1 MQMDKI
7 PNEILGL
14 PGSTYLSASQV
25 ELRKRLMLAFFDHNA
40 SNQSLSNLVAQI
52 ANQIDDAA
60 AQISVSEPAQS
71 VMPPPVVPIEN
82 VSESKSTNEGS
93 QQEIVPKNEVH
104 QPQATSTSSS
114 RAALVSVSILVLA
127 LASFTFYLGGL
138 QRPATE
144 VVPKPQTQIAPKESK
159 VATAAE
165 HLENAKK
172 LWDQKKYYEAI
183 DEFTYAL
190 EADPSNSEYFFLRG
204 DAYYKLASDVA
215 KKQDPAGNF
224 QNAIDDFTMTISLKP
239 RYAKAYALRGRCQS
253 GLKKYTLALKDFA
266 AALALNSSNSGAYL
280 GRADTY
286 RELKQYKDAE
296 SDYSKAIEFDNYDCD
311 PAERSSQK
319 ALAFSGRAD
328 CRLQFEEYMS
338 VEEDATMAIGLNPNN
353 AMSFLLRGVAFQRME
368 QPQQALND
376 LKIAA
381 ARIGS
386 PQTWFKMARVQFEL
400 GDYVACAESC
410 SNALNR
416 AGLNDDDVKTYATL
430 LAAVCDFKTNKRDQ
444 ANMLLEAEKIR
455 LVADWPM
462 PVCDFMLRPEQGTS
476 TVLQAAENDPA
487 KTLRAKAY
495 AGLYYWS
502 IGDTGNAFPL
512 LQEFFNDP
520 KSKSLDEWWYAKAL
534 LKPYTNPLREAE

>member
-14 PGSTYLSASQV
+14 PGSTDLSASQV
-25 ELRKRLMLAFFDHNA
+25 ELRKRLMMAYFDHN
-40 SNQSLSNLVAQI
+40 SPNQSLSNLVAQI

-60 AQISVSEPAQS
+60 AQISVCEPVQS
-71 VMPPPVVPIEN
+71 VMPPPVVPSEN
-82 VSESKSTNEGS
+82 VRQSKSTNEDS
-93 QQEIVPKNEVH
+93 QQEIVPENEAH
-104 QPQATSTSSS
+104 QPLATSTSSS
-114 RAALVSVSILVLA
+114 RAALVSVSIIVLA
-127 LASFTFYLGGL
+127 LASFTFYLGGV
-138 QRPATE
+138 QKPPTE
-144 VVPKPQTQIAPKESK
+144 VVSKPQTQIEPKESK
-159 VATAAE
+159 VAAAAE
-165 HLENAKK
+165 HRGNAKK
-172 LWDQKKYYEAI
+172 LWEQKKYYEAI

-190 EADPSNSEYFFLRG
+190 EADPSNSECFFLRG
-204 DAYYKLASDVA
+204 DAYHKLASDVA
-215 KKQDPAGNF
+215 NKRDPAGNF
-224 QNAIDDFTMTISLKP
+224 QNAVDDFTTAISLNP
-239 RYAKAYALRGRCQS
+239 RYARAYVQRGRCQS

-266 AALALNSSNSGAYL
+266 AALALHGTNSDAYL

-296 SDYSKAIEFDNYDCD
+296 NDYSKAIKFDNYDCD

-319 ALAFSGRAD
+319 AQAFTGRAD

-353 AMSFLLRGVAFQRME
+353 AMSFLLRGAAFQRLE

-376 LKIAA
+376 FKIAA

-386 PQTWFKMARVQFEL
+386 PQTWFKLAKVQFEL
-400 GDYVACAESC
+400 GDYFACAESC
-410 SNALNR
+410 TCAVNH
-416 AGLNDDDVKTYATL
+416 AGLKDDEVKTYATL
-430 LAAVCDFKTNKRDQ
+430 LAAVCDFKNGRSVQ
-444 ANMLLEAEKIR
+444 AKMLLEAEKTR
-455 LVADWPM
+455 LVAKWPM
-462 PVCDFMLRPEQGTS
+462 PICDFMSRPEQGTF
-476 TVLQAAENDPA
+476 TVFQAANGPLE
-487 KTLRAKAY
+487 TLRAKAY